1 MPGIFVKYDLT
12 ALKIK
17 VIEEHKPYWQF
28 LVRLCGIIGGI
39 FVVSGKSLSG
49 FSKNQSELVMC
60 QGLSKSL
67 QCLIHNNSDVDS
79 VLSVLLKV

>member
-1 MPGIFVKYDLT
+1 MKYDLT

-39 FVVSGKSLSG
+39 FVVSGKSLNDCTCTDPGSRCG
-49 FSKNQSELVMC
+49 VRLLPSEINLV
-60 QGLSKSL
+60 
-67 QCLIHNNSDVDS
+67 
-79 VLSVLLKV
+79 

>member
-28 LVRLCGIIGGI
+28 LVRLCGIIGGV
-39 FVVSGKSLSG
+39 FVVSGKTFVILTS
-49 FSKNQSELVMC
+49 MC
-60 QGLSKSL
+60 SIKQAPRL
-67 QCLIHNNSDVDS
+67 
-79 VLSVLLKV
+79 